1 MKARAASRALFV
13 IATAAGLTLTTARGL
28 AKPEAPAPTSAPA
41 HESPFV
47 DYRGQV
53 PGRSHLVRVGDLPA
67 PDEAQ
72 SIDNGPH
79 LVARPKGALPQAPA
93 GFQVQLYAEG
103 LHNPRLIR
111 VAPNGDVFVVES
123 KHDGVRAL
131 RGVTAEGKA
140 VQSTSYARGLHQPF
154 GMVFYPP
161 GPAVEPQWLYVANTD
176 SVVRFPYRSGDL
188 AARGKPQVVVPDL
201 PGGGLL
207 RGGGHWTRDLAFSR
221 DGMKMYVSVGSRSN
235 VDDPDTT
242 SAEFHRADILEFSL
256 DGGGLVAG
264 GSLRVF
270 ASGIRNA
277 VGIAVNPRTG
287 DLWASV
293 NERDLLGDDLPPDYI
308 TTVKQGGFYGWPWY
322 YIGDHQDPRHAG
334 KHPELRSKVIVPDVL
349 LQPHFASL
357 QMCFYEGDQFPAPYR
372 GDIFAAEHG
381 SWNRHRRTGYEVI
394 RVPLHGKDRATGEYE
409 DFLTGFVTANG
420 DVWGRPVGV
429 AVAKDGAL
437 LVTDDGSESIWRVT
451 ATGK

>member
-1 MKARAASRALFV
+1 MRAVSGALFV
-13 IATAAGLTLTTARGL
+13 VGMALPAAGL
-28 AKPEAPAPTSAPA
+28 AKPDGAAPAPR
-41 HESPFV
+41 ESPFV
-47 DYRGQV
+47 DYRGQT
-53 PGRSHLVRVGDLPA
+53 PGRSHLIRVDDLPA
-67 PDEAQ
+67 PDEAH
-72 SIDNGPH
+72 SVDNGPH
-79 LVARPKGALPQAPA
+79 LVSRPKGALPQAPA

-111 VAPNGDVFVVES
+111 VAPNGDVFVAES
-123 KHDGVRAL
+123 KHDSVRAL
-131 RGVTAEGKA
+131 RGVAPDGKA
-140 VQSTSYARGLHQPF
+140 AQSSSYAHGLRQPF
-154 GMVFYPP
+154 GIAFYPAGP
-161 GPAVEPQWLYVANTD
+161 GVEPQWLYVANTD

-188 AARGKPQVVVPDL
+188 VARGKPEVIVRDL

-221 DGMKMYVSVGSRSN
+221 DGKKLYVSVGSRSN

-242 SAEFHRADILEFSL
+242 PAEFHRADILEFPL
-256 DGGGLVAG
+256 DQRGVTSGGP
-264 GSLRVF
+264 RVF

-287 DLWASV
+287 ELWASV
-293 NERDLLGDDLPPDYI
+293 NERDLLGDDLAPDYI
-308 TTVKQGGFYGWPWY
+308 TTVKDGGFYGWPWY
-322 YIGDHQDPRHAG
+322 YIGGHQDPRHAG
-334 KHPELRSKVIVPDVL
+334 KHPELRAKVIVPDVL

-357 QMCFYEGDQFPAPYR
+357 QLCFYEGEQFPAAYR

-381 SWNRHRRTGYEVI
+381 SWNRRGRNGYEVI

-437 LVTDDGSESIWRVT
+437 LVTDDGSDSIWRVT